1 MGVLAL
7 LGLWVL
13 QQYGVVQIA
22 VNWDKV
28 YEVFGI
34 QVAQDVTADTVIGM
48 VWEWMKVNMVIS
60 ISYLVGF
67 FIGLR
72 LG

>member
-1 MGVLAL
+1 
-7 LGLWVL
+7 
-13 QQYGVVQIA
+13 
-22 VNWDKV
+22 V

-60 ISYLVGF
+60 VSYLVGF